1 MIKLAENFK
10 NGVVF
15 QVVPSYTVLVFFV
28 LRPFVQKYESGEV
41 AFYVTGICR

>member
-15 QVVPSYTVLVFFV
+15 PVVPSYTVLVFFV
-28 LRPFVQKYESGEV
+28 LRPFIQEYESGEV
-41 AFYVTGICR
+41 AFYVTEIRR